1 MNEKIKPEHL
11 QRAAYVYIRQ
21 STAYQVRFHLE
32 GQKRQ
37 YGLSD
42 RAHELG
48 FAQVVVIDEDLGRSG
63 SGLQERPGFGRLLA
77 AVCQGTAGA
86 VVALEASRLARNNH
100 DWHHLV
106 DLCALT
112 DTLLIDDDGIYD
124 PKLLNDRLLLG
135 LKGTMSE
142 FELGLLRQRARQAFV
157 QKVKRG
163 CAMWEVPVGFVRT
176 EDGQIE
182 KSPDRQVQQAIEAVF
197 SKFNQL
203 GSARQTVIWFREEHI
218 LLPQAKPGSEGK
230 QADWLLATI
239 SRVHQILRNPC
250 YAGAFAYGRT
260 GTKTSI
266 IEGRA
271 QRSPSRLYKALEQ
284 WEVLIREHHP
294 GYISWEQYLKN
305 RQVMAKNL
313 AQRKGEAGGAAK
325 KGPALLSGLMR
336 CGCCGRR
343 LQVLYSGSEGQ
354 VGRYV
359 CNSDRVQRGSSACLS
374 VGSLRTDGAVVAEVL
389 AAVEPAGIEAALK
402 ASAQAQLED
411 HEKHRAVE
419 LALEKARYEA
429 RRAQRQFD
437 AVEPENRLV
446 AAELEARWNQ
456 ALAKVSEL
464 EGRVQGLQVEAAQT
478 ISAEQRQRL
487 AELGK
492 DLKRLWEDPQ
502 APIELKKRIL
512 RTVIEEIV
520 VTSQEEPAEH
530 RLQIH
535 WAGGVHTELRVPRN
549 PSGMHGRMAD
559 RSVIEL
565 VRELAKVCDDKAIA
579 AVLNRLG
586 YTTGQGNSWRLSRV
600 TSFRHTHG
608 IELCTA
614 GCSSITL
621 QAATQ
626 RLKISDTAVERLIR
640 QGILPA
646 RQVVKYAPWVIE
658 ERALELPAV
667 QAAVQAVQKGKRI
680 PSALAEH
687 PELPIK

>member
-1 MNEKIKPEHL
+1 
-11 QRAAYVYIRQ
+11 
-21 STAYQVRFHLE
+21 
-32 GQKRQ
+32 
-37 YGLSD
+37 
-42 RAHELG
+42 
-48 FAQVVVIDEDLGRSG
+48 
-63 SGLQERPGFGRLLA
+63 
-77 AVCQGTAGA
+77 
-86 VVALEASRLARNNH
+86 
-100 DWHHLV
+100 
-106 DLCALT
+106 
-112 DTLLIDDDGIYD
+112 
-124 PKLLNDRLLLG
+124 
-135 LKGTMSE
+135 
-142 FELGLLRQRARQAFV
+142 
-157 QKVKRG
+157 
-163 CAMWEVPVGFVRT
+163 MWEVPVGFVRT

-203 GSARQTVIWFREEHI
+203 GSARQTVIWFREERI

-230 QADWLLATI
+230 QVDWLLATI
-239 SRVHQILRNPC
+239 SRVHQVLRNPC

-271 QRSPSRLYKALEQ
+271 QRGSSRLPKSMEQ

-294 GYISWEQYLKN
+294 GYICWEQYLKN

-313 AQRKGEAGGAAK
+313 AQRKGEVGGAAK

-336 CGCCGRR
+336 CGCCGRG
-343 LQVLYSGSEGQ
+343 LQVVYSGSRGQ

-359 CNSDRVQRGSSACLS
+359 CTSDRVQRGSSACLS

-389 AAVEPAGIEAALK
+389 AAIEPVGIQAALK
-402 ASAQAQLED
+402 PLEQARLED

-429 RRAQRQFD
+429 QRARRQYD

-456 ALAKVSEL
+456 ALARVSEL
-464 EGRVQGLQVEAAQT
+464 EGRVQALQVEKAQT
-478 ISAEQRQRL
+478 ITAEQKQRL
-487 AELGK
+487 SELGK
-492 DLKRLWEDPQ
+492 DLKRLWEDPL
-502 APIELKKRIL
+502 APVELKKRII

-520 VTSQEEPAEH
+520 VTRHEEPAEH

-549 PSGMHGRMAD
+549 PPGMHGRMAD

-565 VRELAKVCDDKAIA
+565 VRELAKVCDDQTIA

-586 YTTGQGNSWRLSRV
+586 FTTGQGNSWRMSRIV
-600 TSFRHTHG
+600 SFRHTHG
-608 IELCTA
+608 IELCS
-614 GCSSITL
+614 GSSGAVTM
-621 QAATQ
+621 QAAVK
-626 RLKISDTAVERLIR
+626 RLQVSDTVIERLIR
-640 QGILPA
+640 AGILPA

-658 ERALELPAV
+658 EKDLELPAV
-667 QAAVQAVQKGKRI
+667 QAAVQAVRQGRRL
-680 PSALAEH
+680 PSAIVGH

>member
-1 MNEKIKPEHL
+1 MSEKIRSEHL

-21 STAYQVRFHLE
+21 STVHQVRFHLE

-37 YGLSD
+37 YALGE
-42 RAHELG
+42 RARELG
-48 FAQVVVIDEDLGRSG
+48 FTQVVVIDEDLGRSG

-77 AVCQGTAGA
+77 AVCQGAAGA
-86 VVALEASRLARNNH
+86 VVALEASRLARNNR

-112 DTLLIDDDGIYD
+112 DTLLIDDDGIYN

-142 FELGLLRQRARQAFV
+142 FELGLLRQRARQAFM
-157 QKVKRG
+157 QKAKRG
-163 CAMWEVPVGFVRT
+163 CVMWEVPVGFVRT

-182 KSPDRQVQQAIEAVF
+182 KSPDRQVQQAIETVF
-197 SKFNQL
+197 SKLEQL
-203 GSARQTVIWFREEHI
+203 GSARQTVIWFREERI

-230 QADWLLATI
+230 QVEWLLATI

-271 QRSPSRLYKALEQ
+271 QRGSSRLRRSMEQ

-294 GYISWEQYLKN
+294 GYICWEQYLKN
-305 RQVMAKNL
+305 RQLMAKNL

-343 LQVLYSGSEGQ
+343 MQVVYSGSEGQ

-359 CNSDRVQRGSSACLS
+359 CTSDRVQRGSSACLS
-374 VGSLRTDGAVVAEVL
+374 VGSLRADGAVVAEVL
-389 AAVEPAGIEAALK
+389 TAIEPVGIEAALK
-402 ASAQAQLED
+402 CTEQARLED
-411 HEKHRAVE
+411 RDKHRAVE

-429 RRAQRQFD
+429 QRARRQYD

-446 AAELEARWNQ
+446 AAELESRWNQ

-464 EGRVQGLQVEAAQT
+464 EDRVQTLQVEVAQAIT
-478 ISAEQRQRL
+478 AEQRQRL
-487 AELGK
+487 LELGK
-492 DLKRLWEDPQ
+492 DLKRLWENPQ
-502 APIELKKRIL
+502 APVELKKRVI

-520 VTSQEEPAEH
+520 VTSHEEPVEH

-549 PSGMHGRMAD
+549 PPGMHGRMAD

-565 VRELAKVCDDKAIA
+565 VRELAKVCNDQTIA

-586 YTTGQGNSWRLSRV
+586 FKTGQGNSWRMSRIV
-600 TSFRHTHG
+600 SFRHTHG
-608 IELCTA
+608 IELCSE
-614 GCSSITL
+614 SSGAITL
-621 QAATQ
+621 QAAVK
-626 RLKISDTAVERLIR
+626 RLQVSDTVIERLIR
-640 QGILPA
+640 GGILPA
-646 RQVVKYAPWVIE
+646 RQVVKYSPWVIE
-658 ERALELPAV
+658 EKDLELPAV
-667 QAAVQAVQKGKRI
+667 QAAVQAVRQGRRL
-680 PSALAEH
+680 PPAVVEH

>member
-86 VVALEASRLARNNH
+86 VVALEASRLARNNR

-535 WAGGVHTELRVPRN
+535 WAGGVHTALRVPRN

>member
-1 MNEKIKPEHL
+1 MSEKIRPEHL

-42 RAHELG
+42 RARGLG
-48 FAQVVVIDEDLGRSG
+48 FTQVVVIDEDLGRSG

-77 AVCQGTAGA
+77 AVCQGAAGA
-86 VVALEASRLARNNH
+86 VVALEASRLARNNR

-176 EDGQIE
+176 PEGQIE
-182 KSPDRQVQQAIEAVF
+182 KSPDRQVQQAIEALF
-197 SKFNQL
+197 GKFNQL

-230 QADWLLATI
+230 QVDWLLATI
-239 SRVHQILRNPC
+239 SRVHQVLRNPC

-271 QRSPSRLYKALEQ
+271 QRSPSRLYKTLEQ

-294 GYISWEQYLKN
+294 GYICWEQYLKN
-305 RQVMAKNL
+305 RQAMAKNL

-325 KGPALLSGLMR
+325 KGLALLSGLMR

-343 LQVLYSGSEGQ
+343 LQVLYSGSAGQ

-389 AAVEPAGIEAALK
+389 AAIEPAGIEAALK
-402 ASAQAQLED
+402 ASEQARLED

-429 RRAQRQFD
+429 QRAQRQFD

-464 EGRVQGLQVEAAQT
+464 EDRVQVLQAEAAQMIT
-478 ISAEQRQRL
+478 VEQKQRL
-487 AELGK
+487 WEMGK

-502 APIELKKRIL
+502 APVELKKRIL

-520 VTSQEEPAEH
+520 VTAQEQPAEH
-530 RLQIH
+530 HLQIH

-549 PSGMHGRMAD
+549 PPGMHGRMAD

-565 VRELAKVCDDKAIA
+565 VRELAKVCDDKTIA

-586 YTTGQGNSWRLSRV
+586 FTTGQGNSWRLSRV

-608 IELCTA
+608 IELCGA
-614 GCSSITL
+614 CSGSVTL
-621 QAATQ
+621 QAAAQ
-626 RLKISDTAVERLIR
+626 KLQVSDTVVERLIR
-640 QGILPA
+640 RGTLPA

-658 ERALELPAV
+658 EKDLELPAV
-667 QAAVQAVQKGKRI
+667 QSTVEAVRKGMRV
-680 PSALAEH
+680 PSTVTGH

>member
-1 MNEKIKPEHL
+1 MSEKIRPEHL

-42 RAHELG
+42 RARGLG
-48 FAQVVVIDEDLGRSG
+48 FTQVVVIDEDLGRSG

-77 AVCQGTAGA
+77 AVCQGAAGA
-86 VVALEASRLARNNH
+86 VVALEASRLARNNR

-176 EDGQIE
+176 EEGQIE

-197 SKFNQL
+197 RKFNQL
-203 GSARQTVIWFREEHI
+203 GSARQTVIWFREEQI
-218 LLPQAKPGSEGK
+218 LLPQARPGSEGK
-230 QADWLLATI
+230 QVGWLLATI

-260 GTKTSI
+260 GTKISMV
-266 IEGRA
+266 EGRA
-271 QRSPSRLYKALEQ
+271 QRGSSRLHRSLEQ

-294 GYISWEQYLKN
+294 GYICWEQYLKN

-313 AQRKGEAGGAAK
+313 AQRKGEAGGAVK
-325 KGPALLSGLMR
+325 KGPALLSGLLR

-343 LQVLYSGSEGQ
+343 LQVLYSGSTGQ

-389 AAVEPAGIEAALK
+389 TAIEPVGIEAALK
-402 ASAQAQLED
+402 ASEHACLED
-411 HEKHRAVE
+411 HEKARAVE

-429 RRAQRQFD
+429 QRAQRQFD

-446 AAELEARWNQ
+446 AAELEARWNH

-464 EGRVQGLQVEAAQT
+464 EGRVQALRVEGAQT
-478 ISAEQRQRL
+478 ITAEQKQRL
-487 AELGK
+487 SELGK

-502 APIELKKRIL
+502 APVELKKRIL

-520 VTSQEEPAEH
+520 VTRREQPAEH
-530 RLQIH
+530 QLQIH

-549 PSGMHGRMAD
+549 PSGIHGRMAD

-565 VRELAKVCDDKAIA
+565 VRELAKVCDDPTIA

-586 YTTGQGNSWRLSRV
+586 FTTGQGNSWRKSRII
-600 TSFRHTHG
+600 SFRSTHG
-608 IELCTA
+608 IELCGA
-614 GCSSITL
+614 GSGFITL

-626 RLKISDTAVERLIR
+626 KLQVSDTVVQRLIR
-640 QGILPA
+640 RGILPA
-646 RQVVKYAPWVIE
+646 RQVIKCAPWVIE
-658 ERALELPAV
+658 EKDLELPAV
-667 QAAVQAVQKGKRI
+667 QAAVQAARQGKRV
-680 PSALAEH
+680 PSAVPEH